1 VSVLRFQGRSAG
13 LDPWITPHERVG
25 GRIIG
30 IASRSMVIQALA
42 ADWEEWTSLPLP
54 EDGTYVIDGM
64 LAPLEVRDG
73 IGRHVEPN
81 VWMRHSV

>member
-1 VSVLRFQGRSAG
+1 V
-13 LDPWITPHERVG
+13 DH
-25 GRIIG
+25 
-30 IASRSMVIQALA
+30 A
-42 ADWEEWTSLPLP
+42 ARARRREEWTSLPLP

-81 VWMRHSV
+81 VWMRHAL